1 MQQRAGTKGAI
12 AETSTPNCRLAF
24 SCESAAVGATRRQL
38 HLLLLDERFTH
49 QLGHHRLHEA
59 RADPFSLPEA
69 RAVRD
74 DVLVVAGV
82 GVRLRYRLVVSSV
95 HLLV

>member
-1 MQQRAGTKGAI
+1 
-12 AETSTPNCRLAF
+12 
-24 SCESAAVGATRRQL
+24 L
-38 HLLLLDERFTH
+38 HLLLLDETFTH

-82 GVRLRYRLVVSSV
+82 GVQLRYRLVVSSV